1 MFFCNML
8 RVIREND
15 NRNTMF
21 KKITMTP
28 FLPKKTMTL
37 FFIKVKCFSN
47 ILDDVIFVIDIGG
60 STYVEIGSC
69 FQNFFFLV

>member
-1 MFFCNML
+1 
-8 RVIREND
+8 
-15 NRNTMF
+15 
-21 KKITMTP
+21 
-28 FLPKKTMTL
+28 MTL

-69 FQNFFFLV
+69 FQNFFFFSLVHIIE